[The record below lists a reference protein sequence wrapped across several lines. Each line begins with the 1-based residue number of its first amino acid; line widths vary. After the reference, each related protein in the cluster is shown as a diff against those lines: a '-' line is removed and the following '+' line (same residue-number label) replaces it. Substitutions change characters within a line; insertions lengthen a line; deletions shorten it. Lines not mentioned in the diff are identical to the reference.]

1 MNPCQSGLNPADLR
15 TTCTETNCRYSFAFR
30 VRFAWTPLIQSLEN
44 LLSTNP
50 ECAVYKKQF
59 LKSITNDIRQ
69 LCVQNSIQEWLGEV
83 TPKILHSCWMLH
95 F

>member
-1 MNPCQSGLNPADLR
+1 MHRNKLSVFICSQSEICMDDL
-15 TTCTETNCRYSFAFR
+15 
-30 VRFAWTPLIQSLEN
+30 TPLIQSLEN

-50 ECAVYKKQF
+50 ECPVYKQQF
-59 LKSITNDIRQ
+59 LKSITNDIGQ

>member
-1 MNPCQSGLNPADLR
+1 MHRNKLSVFICSQSEICMDGL
-15 TTCTETNCRYSFAFR
+15 
-30 VRFAWTPLIQSLEN
+30 TPLIQSLEN

-50 ECAVYKKQF
+50 ECAVYKQQF
-59 LKSITNDIRQ
+59 LKSITNAIRQ

-83 TPKILHSCWMLH
+83 TAKILHSCWMLH